1 MLGKELAQAVKL
13 AQRANRE
20 VSKLKA
26 KLLKEAEG
34 AVARNKRGLASA
46 RKKQSAAN
54 ARLKKARASYR
65 KKTEISVGHSA

>member
-1 MLGKELAQAVKL
+1 MLGKELAQAVNF

-34 AVARNKRGLASA
+34 AVARNKRELASA
-46 RKKQSAAN
+46 CKKQSAAN